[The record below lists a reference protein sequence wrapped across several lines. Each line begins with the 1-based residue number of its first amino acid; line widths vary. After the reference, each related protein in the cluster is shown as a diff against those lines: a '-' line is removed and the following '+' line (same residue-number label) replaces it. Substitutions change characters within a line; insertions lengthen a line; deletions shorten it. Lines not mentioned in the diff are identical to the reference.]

1 MTVPDRGEEPDL
13 RRPDRVVPPQ
23 TDAIAAELAAGD
35 RRLCHCLACGR
46 QLVAISH
53 GGSCLFC
60 GSTAV
65 VVE

>member
-1 MTVPDRGEEPDL
+1 MPDRGEEPDL